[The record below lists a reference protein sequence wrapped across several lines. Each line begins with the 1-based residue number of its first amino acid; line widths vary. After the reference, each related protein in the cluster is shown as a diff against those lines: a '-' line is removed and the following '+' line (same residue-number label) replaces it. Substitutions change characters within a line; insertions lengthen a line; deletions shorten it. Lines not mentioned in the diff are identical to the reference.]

1 MRFPKWVCITCG
13 QPSSRRWNIKRHI
26 DICHDRMGRFVPF
39 IEYIA
44 DRQRG
49 ALYPPIPKQAFNYHS
64 RKKQNNYLDTIQEE
78 FWRQYGKNQ
87 ANLAFRPRPMTSTDQ
102 NFITNRIWPVASWQN
117 VKENDSISPNLQTSV
132 NPKDVFG
139 YRAQTCKNCLQ
150 TWIKFVYFEENQKE
164 KDIQQ
169 QLDHRCE
176 GQILGGINEQVQDLN
191 NMNLREFQNK
201 LPLFIKE
208 SIKIDWSGKT
218 IYLLAAKLPDPK
230 SEKLTLHSP
239 SNPNKTVTIQCGQEK
254 QIQLHLVNES
264 KNHWATRAIT
274 NNPAILNEYE
284 LTDFLCKINN
294 ATFAVFNAHTDRGL
308 ESYFMAASIFNL
320 QFTRDNNF
328 NDNTLKGR

>member
-26 DICHDRMGRFVPF
+26 DICHDGMGRFVPF
-39 IEYIA
+39 IEYVA
-44 DRQRG
+44 DRQG
-49 ALYPPIPKQAFNYHS
+49 SFLYPPILKRASNYHS
-64 RKKQNNYLDTIQEE
+64 NKKQINYLDTIQEE
-78 FWRQYGKNQ
+78 FWRQYGRNQ
-87 ANLAFRPRPMTSTDQ
+87 ANLAFRPRPMTSVDQ
-102 NFITNRIWPVASWQN
+102 NFITKRIWSVPSWQN
-117 VKENDSISPNLQTSV
+117 VKENDNISNNLQSSV

-164 KDIQQ
+164 KDKQ

-176 GQILGGINEQVQDLN
+176 GQILGSINEQVQDMIN
-191 NMNLREFQNK
+191 TNLREIQNK

-218 IYLLAAKLPDPK
+218 IYLLAAKLSEPI

-239 SNPNKTVTIQCGQEK
+239 SNPNKTVTIQCEQEK
-254 QIQLHLVNES
+254 QIQLDLVNAS

-274 NNPAILNEYE
+274 DNPTVLSEQE
-284 LTDFLCKINN
+284 LTDFLDKINN
-294 ATFAVFNAHTDRGL
+294 ATFAVFNAHTERGL
-308 ESYFMAASIFNL
+308 ESYFMAVSIFNL
-320 QFTRDNNF
+320 QFPRDNNF
-328 NDNTLKGR
+328 NNNTLQGR